1 MSNKISNERKS
12 IYYLG
17 LGLTVLGVVL
27 FMSSFFI
34 GASEMDLGFG
44 MDMGM
49 PSFFKVA
56 LIGMI
61 CIMVGG
67 VLMNIGAKGA
77 AGSGLILD
85 PEKARDDL
93 KPYSSAAG
101 GMISDAMENIDL
113 SKIKEKNKGGK
124 ELIKIRCRSCG
135 ELNDEDSKFCKSCGE
150 RI

>member
-34 GASEMDLGFG
+34 GASGMDLGFG

-93 KPYSSAAG
+93 KPFTSAAG
-101 GMISDAMENIDL
+101 GMINDAMENIDL
-113 SKIKEKNKGGK
+113 SKIKGEKKEGK
-124 ELIKIRCRSCG
+124 EVIKIRCRSCN